1 MDRKEILAG
10 LIEVL
15 RTIRTVDPAKLENV
29 TEETDFM
36 TDMNTP
42 STELINIAA
51 KVEQKFDVEFE
62 DEDID
67 ELGSTV
73 KDVIDLIIKAKARTD
88 EERGN

>member
-1 MDRKEILAG
+1 MERQEIIDG
-10 LIEVL
+10 LVEVL
-15 RTIRTVDPAKLENV
+15 RTVRTVDPAKLEHV
-29 TEETDFM
+29 TEETDFL

-67 ELGSTV
+67 ELGSKV
-73 KDVIDLIIKAKARTD
+73 KDIVDLIIKAK
-88 EERGN
+88 ERENS

>member
-1 MDRKEILAG
+1 MDRKEILTG

-15 RTIRTVDPAKLENV
+15 RTVRTVDPAKLENV
-29 TEETDFM
+29 TEETDFL

-51 KVEQKFDVEFE
+51 KVEQKFDIEFE

-67 ELGSTV
+67 EMGSKV
-73 KDVIDLIIKAKARTD
+73 KDIIDLIIKVKARTD
-88 EERGN
+88 AEKD

>member
-1 MDRKEILAG
+1 MERQEIIDG
-10 LIEVL
+10 LVEVL
-15 RTIRTVDPAKLENV
+15 RTVRTVDPAKLEHV
-29 TEETDFM
+29 TEETDFL

-67 ELGSTV
+67 ELGSKV
-73 KDVIDLIIKAKARTD
+73 KDIVDLIIKAKARQD
-88 EERGN
+88 S

>member
-10 LIEVL
+10 LVEVL

-67 ELGSTV
+67 ELGSKV
-73 KDVIDLIIKAKARTD
+73 RDVIDLIIKAKARTE
-88 EERGN
+88 EERG

>member
-1 MDRKEILAG
+1 MKNERQEIIDG
-10 LIEVL
+10 LVEVL
-15 RTIRTVDPAKLENV
+15 RTVRTVDPALLENV
-29 TEETDFM
+29 TEETDFL
-36 TDMNTP
+36 TDMNMP

-73 KDVIDLIIKAKARTD
+73 KDIVDLIIKAKAR
-88 EERGN
+88 GVA